1 CNFELHQCGWV
12 DFSSRNYKWKRNRN
26 ETFTAATGP
35 AVDHTL
41 GSNLGYYMA
50 AELSGEVLS
59 TAVMAI
65 RFQQS
70 APSCEMHFWY
80 HMWGTGVSPG
90 SLAVSIIETSRAI
103 EIWSVSKDMGNQ
115 WNHEV
120 LHIGRYK
127 ENFEVNILRLTAGF
141 YSMEGDI
148 ALDDI
153 EFAHCGLPEPKLSCS
168 TNELQC
174 QRGSCVSLDRLCD
187 FSDDCGDQ
195 TDEKHCEHY
204 MGCDFENGLCNWEQ
218 EVDEDD
224 LSWTHNSPSN
234 IFNLLPDTGSKRD
247 HTWNLDTGFYVYLDT
262 SFSKEGR
269 KAWLKSPALYA
280 SSENACKLRFF
291 YHMHGKNIGSLK
303 VYTRV
308 FNDGTL
314 MERWTRSGEVG
325 NYFVRTEVILPAGQP
340 FQVI

>member
-1 CNFELHQCGWV
+1 QV
-12 DFSSRNYKWKRNRN
+12 K
-26 ETFTAATGP
+26 FTASHG
-35 AVDHTL
+35 
-41 GSNLGYYMA
+41 
-50 AELSGEVLS
+50 
-59 TAVMAI
+59 
-65 RFQQS
+65 FQ
-70 APSCEMHFWY
+70 
-80 HMWGTGVSPG
+80 
-90 SLAVSIIETSRAI
+90 
-103 EIWSVSKDMGNQ
+103 
-115 WNHEV
+115 
-120 LHIGRYK
+120 
-127 ENFEVNILRLTAGF
+127 
-141 YSMEGDI
+141 SMEGDI

-340 FQVI
+340 FQVIIEGVVGNGLLGFIVLDDISFTPDCHMFDGFAVTESLQSAPLFLTTPFCLQGEALCKNSSNICISEDKICDFVGDCPDGSDETHCGTCSFETSACGWNDVSRGHYKWRLEMANISATPGIDHTLGTSYG